1 MKRLIALL
9 ALLLLG
15 PAMAQENPYAN
26 AIPTGNLVPDFSFD
40 GPINTIPQGWQQIG
54 APGSGGSIQGGCG
67 ALSNQGQCY
76 MFSYGGATLSTN
88 IDLSSYQTN
97 SFEFYFDFF
106 YRMNCNNSIGGYCQN
121 PDGPQDLFGASVQFF
136 TTNGEAGSFNF
147 IPIGPDYFKAGDPGV
162 NEYNYKA
169 VGWYSSQQSE
179 FLFTSAIISF
189 YGRDEGFWAGYY
201 GPALDRVNFR
211 IGYLPAPE
219 EPTITTDCTLTPSD
233 PNCAVLVYTDPALIA
248 DALVDEVVAD
258 ATTTDTTDE
267 TLTGSDDG
275 SDDGTE
281 VVEEEEE
288 EVLVADTVEEETYT
302 DTVDETEESEEETVV
317 ETIAVV
323 QSIENQAAYRELTDE
338 EKAAILAD
346 AISKTAIETA
356 LAIANTAA
364 VSGSNTEATNTTT
377 RTTVNNTN
385 NDDDNKQVADINKQ
399 ETQQSES
406 SDSGLELLETGRT
419 MGQSALANVL
429 ASSSETATEANN
441 QAESIVQASNT
452 NTSSEV
458 STRQA
463 TIDMDSYDVP
473 TFSND
478 QQSIEQ
484 STLEA
489 MIEVVDND
497 LINNGL
503 ETFVTED
510 GRVRDMPGVTN
521 STELEIETL
530 ALLEMIKQSSST
542 DDDSKT
548 FEEPVVATVFDPT
561 NPSLVTTNNVM
572 NLEILGVIGSKVE
585 EKTDAE
591 KRAEE
596 VVAANQQQ
604 MEEINKNYMDA
615 DQSGIVAAISG
626 DTDVTSYR
634 SAMLPDNNLWYKP
647 EDIYKK
653 VTYKDNVRGMYFL
666 EKGNTDTYNKMV
678 EEQYK

>member
-15 PAMAQENPYAN
+15 PAMAQESPYAN

-67 ALSNQGQCY
+67 GLSNQGQCY
-76 MFSYGGATLSTN
+76 IFSYGGATLSTN

-288 EVLVADTVEEETYT
+288 VLVAETVEEETDT

-458 STRQA
+458 ATRQA

-478 QQSIEQ
+478 QQNVEQ

-497 LINNGL
+497 LSNNGL

-530 ALLEMIKQSSST
+530 ALLEMIKQSSNT
-542 DDDSKT
+542 DDDNKT

-572 NLEILGVIGSKVE
+572 NLEILGVIGNKVE

-596 VVAANQQQ
+596 VTAANKEQQD
-604 MEEINKNYMDA
+604 EINKNYMDA